1 MDAVVR
7 LGCSPRLQEMCIQIR
22 FEYAVI
28 TQRIRKGVRTLF
40 QSMSLPNL
48 ENSIFEMKPD
58 WEFTPRTWHQHYP
71 DNVPPGLHYTP
82 TRAEHLLL
90 QARNRFPDRVALR
103 YFQTHWTY
111 NDVVERVQLVA
122 ANLQRLGIRTGD
134 RVMLVLPNCPEYV
147 ITWFA
152 LHWLGAE
159 VVQANP
165 LLSPG
170 DLTRMIRK
178 TNARAVLGLD
188 VRLTPVVHAI
198 TDEHKPFLI
207 VTSLGPHLPVH
218 LRIPYYLKSWMT
230 DKKPRAGQS
239 VEMRGFQE
247 LLDPRTKPIEQPVLT
262 DASLPAVLQPTG
274 GTTGTPKI
282 AVLSHASL
290 HANVAQLHSWS
301 DCETGKETVLAV
313 LPFFHVFG
321 STVVL
326 LSAIAGGST
335 LLLQAN
341 FNARRVLKVMKKW
354 KPRVAPMVPF
364 MFTAL
369 CEEIERTGSG
379 PEGLKVCFS
388 GAAPLAGDVQAEF
401 EQRTGAT
408 IFEGYG
414 LSEASPVTHANPPA
428 GKSQVGTIGVPLP
441 NTLARIVDPQNNYA
455 LLPPGEVGELAI
467 QGPQIMTG
475 YLDDE
480 DETNNV
486 LRNGW
491 LYTGDMAQMGT
502 DGYFKIVD
510 RKKDMIISGGLNIFP
525 AQIETVLQ
533 SHPSVEDCAVVGLPD
548 RKYGEKVTAYV
559 VAADGR
565 KIDADVL
572 KKFCRT
578 QLAGYKVPKT
588 IEQRDELPRNF
599 LGKIRRIELRK
610 DAA

>member
-1 MDAVVR
+1 M
-7 LGCSPRLQEMCIQIR
+7 
-22 FEYAVI
+22 
-28 TQRIRKGVRTLF
+28 
-40 QSMSLPNL
+40 
-48 ENSIFEMKPD
+48 
-58 WEFTPRTWHQHYP
+58 
-71 DNVPPGLHYTP
+71 
-82 TRAEHLLL
+82 
-90 QARNRFPDRVALR
+90 
-103 YFQTHWTY
+103 
-111 NDVVERVQLVA
+111 
-122 ANLQRLGIRTGD
+122 TG
-134 RVMLVLPNCPEYV
+134 
-147 ITWFA
+147 
-152 LHWLGAE
+152 
-159 VVQANP
+159 
-165 LLSPG
+165 
-170 DLTRMIRK
+170 
-178 TNARAVLGLD
+178 
-188 VRLTPVVHAI
+188 
-198 TDEHKPFLI
+198 
-207 VTSLGPHLPVH
+207 
-218 LRIPYYLKSWMT
+218 
-230 DKKPRAGQS
+230 KKPQAGHV
-239 VEMRGFQE
+239 VEMRGFRE
-247 LLDPRTKPIEQPVLT
+247 LLDPRTTPISEPVLD

-290 HANVAQLHSWS
+290 HANVAQLHAWS
-301 DCETGKETVLAV
+301 DCEAGKETVLAV

-341 FNARRVLKVMKKW
+341 FNAKRVLKVMKKW

-369 CEEIERTGSG
+369 CDEMERTGSA

-428 GKSQVGTIGVPLP
+428 GNSQVGTIGIPLP

-467 QGPQIMTG
+467 HGPQLMTG

-480 DETNNV
+480 EETNRV
-486 LRNGW
+486 LRDGW

-525 AQIETVLQ
+525 AQIESVLC
-533 SHPSVEDCAVVGLPD
+533 SHPSVEDCAVIGVPD

-559 VAADGR
+559 VASNGR
-565 KIDADVL
+565 QIDVDVL
-572 KKFCRT
+572 KKFCRA
-578 QLAGYKVPKT
+578 QLAAYKVPKT

>member
-1 MDAVVR
+1 MFR
-7 LGCSPRLQEMCIQIR
+7 S
-22 FEYAVI
+22 
-28 TQRIRKGVRTLF
+28 
-40 QSMSLPNL
+40 SSLPNL
-48 ENSIFEMKPD
+48 ENSLFEMKPD
-58 WEFTPRTWHQHYP
+58 WDFTQCSWHEHYP
-71 DNVPPGLHYTP
+71 SNVPPGLHYTP
-82 TRAEHLLL
+82 QRAEHLLL
-90 QARNRFPDRVALR
+90 LARNRFPDRVAVR

-111 NDVVERVQLVA
+111 SDIVDRVKLVA
-122 ANLQRLGIRTGD
+122 GNLRRLGIRTGD

-147 ITWFA
+147 VTWFA

-165 LLSPG
+165 LLAPS

-188 VRLTPVVHAI
+188 VRLTPVVQSI
-198 TDEHKPFLI
+198 CSDNKPFLV
-207 VTSLGPHLPVH
+207 VTSLGPHLPLP
-218 LRIPYYLKSWMT
+218 LRIPYYLKALT
-230 DKKPRAGQS
+230 VDKKPCDGHH
-239 VEMRGFQE
+239 VEMMAFRE
-247 LLDPRTKPIEQPVLT
+247 LLNPRAELIHDPILSDPN
-262 DASLPAVLQPTG
+262 LPAVLQPTG
-274 GTTGTPKI
+274 GTTGKPKI

-290 HANVAQLHSWS
+290 HANVAQLHVWS
-301 DCETGKETVLAV
+301 DCVAGEETVLAV

-335 LLLQAN
+335 VLLQAN
-341 FNARRVLKVMKKW
+341 FNAKRVLQVMKKW
-354 KPRVAPMVPF
+354 QPRVAPMVPF
-364 MFTAL
+364 MFAAL
-369 CEEIERTGSG
+369 CEEMARTKSA
-379 PEGLKVCFS
+379 PSGLKVCFS
-388 GAAPLAGDVQAEF
+388 GAAPLGGDVQAEF

-428 GKSQVGTIGVPLP
+428 GASQVGTIGVPMP
-441 NTLARIVDPQNNYA
+441 NTLARVVDPQNTQRI
-455 LLPPGEVGELAI
+455 LSPGEVGELAI
-467 QGPQIMTG
+467 QGPQLMSG

-480 DETNNV
+480 EETSRV
-486 LRNGW
+486 LRDGW
-491 LYTGDMAQMGT
+491 LYTGDMACMGE

-525 AQIETVLQ
+525 AQIEAVLR
-533 SHPSVEDCAVVGLPD
+533 SHPAVEDCAVVGLTD

-559 VAADGR
+559 VAASGTKPDPEALR
-565 KIDADVL
+565 R
-572 KKFCRT
+572 FCRT

-588 IEQRDELPRNF
+588 IELRDELPRNY